1 MKEQGCLPAFLTL
14 TSPSCSAHCMTVLF
28 NRSCRVCS
36 AASHSSLPCSTLT
49 CIFWVM
55 AQSPAALKLS
65 SLFASLLPSSH
76 AHSRTLLELA
86 KETLRGEAVS
96 TQAKLKGWQI
106 HLDSSGPQS
115 YCLIIKKKV
124 TWSKIVACV
133 CEMSKPGE
141 LQGDSFMYIWRHLE
155 SKHSINPI

>member
-1 MKEQGCLPAFLTL
+1 MKEQGCLPVFLTL

-28 NRSCRVCS
+28 NRSCCVCG
-36 AASHSSLPCSTLT
+36 AASRSSLPCSTLT

-65 SLFASLLPSSH
+65 SLFASLLASSH
-76 AHSRTLLELA
+76 AHSGTSLELA

-106 HLDSSGPQS
+106 HSDSSGPQS
-115 YCLIIKKKV
+115 YCLIIMIKKLHGPKLWFV
-124 TWSKIVACV
+124 YVKCLNLVNYKGILLCV
-133 CEMSKPGE
+133 SEG
-141 LQGDSFMYIWRHLE
+141 I
-155 SKHSINPI
+155 